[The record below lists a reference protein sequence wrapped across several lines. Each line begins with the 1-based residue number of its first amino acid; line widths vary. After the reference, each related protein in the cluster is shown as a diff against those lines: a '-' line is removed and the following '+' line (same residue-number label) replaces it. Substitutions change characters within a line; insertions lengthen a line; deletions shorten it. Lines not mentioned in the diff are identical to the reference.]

1 MQIQSAASG
10 ILKPAM
16 AVLTIGFLSS
26 CVAQTRYDEAEMAAK
41 KLEQRYFEVDRER
54 AALESENL
62 RLKRQLEASKSGLE
76 DASFSDIDKR
86 LATLGQTVAELGKK
100 PGDVT
105 KFETADGYGYNVK
118 DSILFPLASADV
130 SPEGREVLKTLA
142 ADISSRPD
150 YKTIWVRGHTD
161 NVPVVKTET
170 LRRFPYGNLQ
180 LSAARAIEVAGIL
193 IKEGQVDPAR
203 IVILGFGPNEPKVD
217 NSSPENRQIN
227 RRVEIFVTERDN

>member
-1 MQIQSAASG
+1 MHTQS
-10 ILKPAM
+10 AM
-16 AVLTIGFLSS
+16 AVLTVGLLSS
-26 CVAQTRYDEAEMAAK
+26 CVSQTMYDEAEMAAK

-54 AALESENL
+54 AALETENL
-62 RLKRQLEASKSGLE
+62 RLKRQLEAGQIGLE
-76 DASFSDIDKR
+76 DASFSDIDTR
-86 LATLGQTVAELGKK
+86 LASLGETVAELGKK

-105 KFETADGYGYNVK
+105 KFNTSDGYGYNVK
-118 DSILFPLASADV
+118 DSILFPFASADV

-161 NVPVVKTET
+161 NVPVVKAET
-170 LRRFPYGNLQ
+170 LRKFPYGNLQ
-180 LSAARAIEVAGIL
+180 LSAARAVEVAGIL
-193 IKEGQVDPAR
+193 IKDGQVDPAR

-217 NSSPENRQIN
+217 NSSSENRQVN